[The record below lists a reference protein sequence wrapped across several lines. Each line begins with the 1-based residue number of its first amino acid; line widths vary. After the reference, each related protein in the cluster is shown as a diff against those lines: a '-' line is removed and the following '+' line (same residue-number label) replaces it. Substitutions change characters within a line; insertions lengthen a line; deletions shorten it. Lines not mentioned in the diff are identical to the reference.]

1 MTETK
6 PKYSEEDLDR
16 IERESEALVSAAQA
30 SLGQAQAFFK
40 RAGLAEAGTTA
51 TEFFRRHGPSEE
63 MDRLR
68 LEHLGDANNVLMQ
81 EERRLLQERQ
91 EEAAGGAPARPKRRR
106 RMTPI

>member
-16 IERESEALVSAAQA
+16 IERESEALISEAQD
-30 SLGQAQAFFK
+30 SLGRAHEFFK
-40 RAGLAEAGTTA
+40 RAGLAGAGGTA

-68 LEHLGDANNVLMQ
+68 LEHLGDANKVLMQ

-91 EEAAGGAPARPKRRR
+91 EDGEAPGRPKRRR

>member
-16 IERESEALVSAAQA
+16 IERESEELISEAQA
-30 SLGQAQAFFK
+30 SLGRAQAFFK
-40 RAGLAEAGTTA
+40 RPGLAEAGTTA

-68 LEHLGDANNVLMQ
+68 LEHLGDANKVLMQ

-91 EEAAGGAPARPKRRR
+91 EAGGAPARPKRRR